1 MGSTQHWLKD
11 SVLRS
16 GLVIDPAWFLRPD
29 GVDASRSIHGV
40 AHTERVRTHAL
51 ELADLLGFDP
61 WEREALEY
69 AAIWHDIG
77 RTDDGADYYHGAK
90 SAGKVVGLGLH
101 TEVDPFVLESALF
114 AVTHHCGDEDHA
126 LHQARWFFRPRRHAA
141 GVPRTQ
147 DADILDRVRLGDLD
161 PAYLYFGQSHERIE
175 TAWQLLRDM
184 P

>member
-1 MGSTQHWLKD
+1 MGSTQVWLKERL
-11 SVLRS
+11 VRS
-16 GLVIDPAWFLRPD
+16 GLVIDPGWFIRPD
-29 GVDASRSIHGV
+29 GVDASDTIHGV
-40 AHTERVRTHAL
+40 GHTGRVRTHAL
-51 ELADLLGFDP
+51 ELADTLGFDA

-77 RTDDGADYYHGAK
+77 RTEDGADYYHGAK

-101 TEVDPFVLESALF
+101 TKVDPFVLESALF

-126 LHQARWFFRPRRHAA
+126 LHQARWFSDPDATLRVFHALK
-141 GVPRTQ
+141 
-147 DADILDRVRLGDLD
+147 DADVLDRVRLGDLD

-175 TAWQLLRDM
+175 SAWQLLREM

>member
-16 GLVIDPAWFLRPD
+16 GLVIDPTWFIRPD
-29 GVDASRSIHGV
+29 GVDASRSIHGI

-101 TEVDPFVLESALF
+101 EGVDPFVLESALF

-126 LHQARWFFRPRRHAA
+126 LHQARWFSDPDATLRVFHALK
-141 GVPRTQ
+141 